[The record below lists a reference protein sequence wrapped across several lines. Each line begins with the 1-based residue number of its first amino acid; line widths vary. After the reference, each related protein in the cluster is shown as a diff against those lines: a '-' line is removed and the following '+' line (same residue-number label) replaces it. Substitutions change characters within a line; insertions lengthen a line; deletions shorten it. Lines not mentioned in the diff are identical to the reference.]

1 MSMIKTALVR
11 AVALAMLASL
21 AVACGGGEEK
31 AAKEAAAAAHAAKKA
46 KDKSRG
52 DDAASPAEDDGL
64 ANAVAVGKAAAA
76 VDLRY
81 GIATKP
87 AIGQPFEVEL
97 TFIPR
102 VAADTLEVEASGMP
116 GLVLASGSTAKF
128 GPPVTAGE
136 RYSTKVLAQ
145 VTETG
150 LFYISITAKLA
161 SKVQTDART
170 FSVPVVVGPMP
181 AAEKASAAG
190 APPAQPGA
198 TVKSTPAVETTK

>member
-1 MSMIKTALVR
+1 MSMIKTVLVR
-11 AVALAMLASL
+11 ALALAMLASL
-21 AVACGGGEEK
+21 AVACGGEEK
-31 AAKEAAAAAHAAKKA
+31 AAKEAAAASAAKKA
-46 KDKSRG
+46 KDKG
-52 DDAASPAEDDGL
+52 KAGDAAAEEDGL

-102 VAADTLEVEASGMP
+102 VAADTLEVEATGMP
-116 GLVLASGSTAKF
+116 GLVVAGGSTANF

-150 LFYISITAKLA
+150 LFYISITAKMA

-170 FSVPVVVGPMP
+170 FSVPVVVGPLP
-181 AAEKASAAG
+181 AAEKSAG
-190 APPAQPGA
+190 AAAAEPGA

>member
-11 AVALAMLASL
+11 ALALAVLASM

-31 AAKEAAAAAHAAKKA
+31 AAKEQAAAAAAAKKSKA
-46 KDKSRG
+46 KGKAG
-52 DDAASPAEDDGL
+52 DGAGAAAVDDGL

-81 GIATKP
+81 GLATKP
-87 AIGQPFEVEL
+87 AVGQPFEVDL

-102 VAADTLEVEASGMP
+102 VAADTLEVEATGMP
-116 GLVLASGSTAKF
+116 GLVLAGGVIASF

-170 FSVPVVVGPMP
+170 FSVPVVVGPLP
-181 AAEKASAAG
+181 AAEKASAGSKA
-190 APPAQPGA
+190 AEPGA

>member
-11 AVALAMLASL
+11 ALALAVLASV

-31 AAKEAAAAAHAAKKA
+31 AAKEAAASASAAKKA
-46 KDKSRG
+46 KDKG
-52 DDAASPAEDDGL
+52 KAGEEAGASTVDDGL

-81 GIATKP
+81 GIAAKP

-102 VAADTLEVEASGMP
+102 VAADTLVVEATGMP
-116 GLVLASGSTAKF
+116 GLVVAGGSTANF

-145 VTETG
+145 VTENG

-170 FSVPVVVGPMP
+170 FSVPVVVGPLP
-181 AAEKASAAG
+181 AAEKASAG
-190 APPAQPGA
+190 ATAAEPGA

>member
-1 MSMIKTALVR
+1 MTITKSALVR
-11 AVALAMLASL
+11 ALALAVLASL

-31 AAKEAAAAAHAAKKA
+31 AAQDAAASASAAKKA
-46 KDKSRG
+46 KDKG
-52 DDAASPAEDDGL
+52 KAGDAAPVVEDGL

-81 GIATKP
+81 GLSAKP
-87 AIGQPFEVEL
+87 TIGQPFEVEL

-102 VAADTLEVEASGMP
+102 VPADTLEVEAAGMP
-116 GLVLASGSTAKF
+116 GLVLAGGATAKF
-128 GPPVTAGE
+128 GPPVSAGE

-145 VTETG
+145 VTENG
-150 LFYISITAKLA
+150 LFYISVTARMA

-181 AAEKASAAG
+181 AAEKAAG
-190 APPAQPGA
+190 AEGAAPGA